1 MDLLTLEESM
11 RFRQV
16 VESDGIIT
24 TLSLMIRTLEYSDV
38 VKFVQYSLDNGMI
51 SSDDYTT
58 IMLQYYNDGGRI
70 YRENET

>member
-16 VESDGIIT
+16 VESDGIIP
-24 TLSLMIRTLEYSDV
+24 TLSLMIRTLEYREV
-38 VKFVQYSLDNGMI
+38 VRFVQYSLDNGMI

-58 IMLQYYNDGGRI
+58 IMLQYYNEGGRI
-70 YRENET
+70 YS